1 MDGVTALG
9 SRRDCDRRQIQEVHV
24 RRRSIAHGDGQRLEK
39 HSAFVADVA
48 EDCRKREAN
57 ARRIL
62 DSVHLI
68 HESFANKGWQG
79 VYEKLQRVVQLTSI
93 GSEMIPPYVTTMY
106 SILERA
112 INHPTE
118 ARSEAEFEQLQ
129 EFRSKIYDM
138 VEDAIGRRHEAY
150 GAQVEW
156 ESENLPLWRARF
168 QAVEVQDKCVALLKA
183 VCKTCDQILE
193 QKDKLLKE
201 DSSAE
206 TGSTALPGTA
216 DSTDSIDEESDCGLT
231 IQQVGP
237 RGDAYRAKFMLPD
250 MHGTEGHQC
259 KPCYFPPGQ
268 CRQGNDCPYLHMC
281 DKPKRKSKTQ
291 RLVEKRRQ
299 ERYRMI
305 ESTGNTDALQ
315 AVKTVDEAR
324 RKFLNGS
331 DLLKQDLKKK
341 LLSGND
347 KDTAEAQQKLEKLN
361 ALMGELDALV

>member
-150 GAQVEW
+150 GAQAWTSSV
-156 ESENLPLWRARF
+156 SMQENLPVLLLRRF
-168 QAVEVQDKCVALLKA
+168 DLEVLA
-183 VCKTCDQILE
+183 
-193 QKDKLLKE
+193 
-201 DSSAE
+201 S
-206 TGSTALPGTA
+206 
-216 DSTDSIDEESDCGLT
+216 
-231 IQQVGP
+231 
-237 RGDAYRAKFMLPD
+237 
-250 MHGTEGHQC
+250 
-259 KPCYFPPGQ
+259 
-268 CRQGNDCPYLHMC
+268 
-281 DKPKRKSKTQ
+281 
-291 RLVEKRRQ
+291 RLV
-299 ERYRMI
+299 
-305 ESTGNTDALQ
+305 
-315 AVKTVDEAR
+315 TV
-324 RKFLNGS
+324 
-331 DLLKQDLKKK
+331 
-341 LLSGND
+341 
-347 KDTAEAQQKLEKLN
+347 
-361 ALMGELDALV
+361 M